1 MRGNSRDCPLKS
13 PNLGIF
19 GTVLNSPK
27 RICLNIPNNIIRAD
41 TGPAPTNNPTSHFQ
55 YQLSKVQ
62 SIKSNLIIKGKE
74 MNKKKQK
81 LKIAGISIWRIL
93 TYFIIYSIAGYFI
106 ETAFGLLTK
115 GVLESRKGFL
125 YGPFCPIYGLGA
137 VVMILGLQCF
147 KKNNYTLFFG
157 GFLVG
162 SIVEYLI
169 SYFGELIFKVNWW
182 DYSDKFLNING
193 RICFTFSLF
202 WGLLAIYL
210 IRHFNIIV
218 DKLIDKVKQKVPI
231 KYLKA
236 LVIAGTVIL
245 AIDGILTALALKLF
259 FARTVYAYDLNVVN
273 KSKYISEYERKEELG
288 RILEIENK
296 VFSDKKMLR
305 TFPNLKLKA
314 ENRRTYLYGLYL

>member
-1 MRGNSRDCPLKS
+1 M
-13 PNLGIF
+13 
-19 GTVLNSPK
+19 
-27 RICLNIPNNIIRAD
+27 
-41 TGPAPTNNPTSHFQ
+41 
-55 YQLSKVQ
+55 
-62 SIKSNLIIKGKE
+62 E
-74 MNKKKQK
+74 KKKETI
-81 LKIAGISIWRIL
+81 KIAGISIWRIL
-93 TYFIIYSIAGYFI
+93 TYFIVYSIAGYVI
-106 ETAFGLLTK
+106 ETVFGLLTK

-182 DYSDKFLNING
+182 DYSNNFLNING

-210 IRHFNIIV
+210 IRHFNIII
-218 DKLIDKVKQKVPI
+218 DKLIDKVKQKVPM
-231 KYLKA
+231 KYLKT
-236 LVIAGTVIL
+236 LVIVGTVIL
-245 AIDGILTALALKLF
+245 AIDGIMTAFALKLF
-259 FARTVYAYDLNVVN
+259 FARTVYTYDLNVIN
-273 KSKYISEYERKEELG
+273 KNKYISEYRRKEELG
-288 RILEIENK
+288 KLLDVENK

-314 ENRRTYLYGLYL
+314 ENRRTYLYGFYL

>member
-1 MRGNSRDCPLKS
+1 MEFVARYFLYYLIYSV
-13 PNLGIF
+13 LGY
-19 GTVLNSPK
+19 
-27 RICLNIPNNIIRAD
+27 ICEVIYVGIC
-41 TGPAPTNNPTSHFQ
+41 T
-55 YQLSKVQ
+55 K
-62 SIKSNLIIKGKE
+62 
-74 MNKKKQK
+74 
-81 LKIAGISIWRIL
+81 KIADR
-93 TYFIIYSIAGYFI
+93 GY
-106 ETAFGLLTK
+106 
-115 GVLESRKGFL
+115 L
-125 YGPFCPIYGLGA
+125 YGPLCPIYGFGA
-137 VVMILGLQCF
+137 LIILLSLEWAYDYWWVVLILGILLTS
-147 KKNNYTLFFG
+147 TL
-157 GFLVG
+157 
-162 SIVEYLI
+162 EYLTSFFMEI
-169 SYFGELIFKVNWW
+169 IFHMRWW

-259 FARTVYAYDLNVVN
+259 FARTVYTYDLSVVN
-273 KSKYISEYERKEELG
+273 KSKYISEYKRKEELG

>member
-1 MRGNSRDCPLKS
+1 M
-13 PNLGIF
+13 
-19 GTVLNSPK
+19 
-27 RICLNIPNNIIRAD
+27 
-41 TGPAPTNNPTSHFQ
+41 
-55 YQLSKVQ
+55 
-62 SIKSNLIIKGKE
+62 KE
-74 MNKKKQK
+74 KKT

-93 TYFIIYSIAGYFI
+93 TYFIIYSIAGYII
-106 ETAFGLLTK
+106 ETLFGLFTK
-115 GVLESRKGFL
+115 GMLESRKGFL
-125 YGPFCPIYGLGA
+125 YGPFCPIYGVGA
-137 VVMILGLQCF
+137 VAMILGLQYF

-162 SIVEYLI
+162 SIVEYII
-169 SYFGELIFKVNWW
+169 SYLGEVIFKVNWW
-182 DYSDKFLNING
+182 DYSNNFLNING

-259 FARTVYAYDLNVVN
+259 FARTVYTYDLNVVN
-273 KSKYISEYERKEELG
+273 KSKYISEYKRKEELG

>member
-1 MRGNSRDCPLKS
+1 
-13 PNLGIF
+13 
-19 GTVLNSPK
+19 
-27 RICLNIPNNIIRAD
+27 
-41 TGPAPTNNPTSHFQ
+41 
-55 YQLSKVQ
+55 
-62 SIKSNLIIKGKE
+62 
-74 MNKKKQK
+74 MNKKKQT

-93 TYFIIYSIAGYFI
+93 TYFIIYSIAGYLI

-182 DYSDKFLNING
+182 DYSNNFLNING

-231 KYLKA
+231 KYLKG

-259 FARTVYAYDLNVVN
+259 FARTVYTYDLSVVN
-273 KSKYISEYERKEELG
+273 KSKYISEYKRKEELG

>member
-1 MRGNSRDCPLKS
+1 
-13 PNLGIF
+13 
-19 GTVLNSPK
+19 
-27 RICLNIPNNIIRAD
+27 
-41 TGPAPTNNPTSHFQ
+41 
-55 YQLSKVQ
+55 
-62 SIKSNLIIKGKE
+62 
-74 MNKKKQK
+74 MNKKKQT

-93 TYFIIYSIAGYFI
+93 TYFIIYSIAGFFI
-106 ETAFGLLTK
+106 ETTFGLLTK

-182 DYSDKFLNING
+182 DYSNNFLNING

-231 KYLKA
+231 KYLKG

-259 FARTVYAYDLNVVN
+259 FARTVYTYDLNVVN
-273 KSKYISEYERKEELG
+273 KSKYISEYEKKEELG

-314 ENRRTYLYGLYL
+314 ENRRAYLYGLYL